1 MNILRIAECGMR
13 ISNLE
18 TAPRPPEPPGDV
30 SNLLL
35 VVLIAVIA
43 VGTAA
48 VLTWAEERWPERAEG
63 SRRKAEGRKQKAV
76 GSKHNAA
83 GGEK

>member
-18 TAPRPPEPPGDV
+18 TTPRPPEPPGEV

-35 VVLIAVIA
+35 VVMIAVIA
-43 VGTAA
+43 LAVAA
-48 VLTWAEERWPERAEG
+48 VLTWAEERWPERTEG
-63 SRRKAEGRKQKAV
+63 SRQKAV